1 MSNIVELISFTL
13 KKGVSVSDFLLVSD
27 QFNQDFMAAQKGYI
41 SRKLLLNGNTWTD
54 LVLWES
60 LEDAQNAAKAIYE
73 SAIGAEYIA
82 FIEDEEN
89 DELAYFSVEKNY

>member
-1 MSNIVELISFTL
+1 MSNIVELVSFTL

-27 QFNQDFMAAQKGYI
+27 QFNQDFMSAQKGYI
-41 SRKLLLNGNTWTD
+41 SRKLLLNNNTWTD
-54 LVLWES
+54 MVLWES

-89 DELAYFSVEKNY
+89 DELVYFSVERSY

>member
-1 MSNIVELISFTL
+1 MSNIVELVSFTL

-41 SRKLLLNGNTWTD
+41 SRKLMLNGNTWTD

-73 SAIGAEYIA
+73 SAISAEYIA

-89 DELAYFSVEKNY
+89 DELVYFSVERSY